1 MHIMWYESKMVSETL
16 DSILKALE
24 HTTLPVKFK
33 ICLNAQTYLSKPLQG
48 TSEEMFKYFLD
59 HPFFKLK
66 DVEIVKK
73 TDSEPFY
80 NIGDWRREIYD
91 KKAKY
96 TIWGEPDTLVP
107 QDYLY
112 ILEKYDNPSPHVL
125 SLSCRKMWDNTW
137 KPLELKSI
145 RNNSNPPQELLQETY
160 INLDQLNKIN
170 QSQGDVEIEKIS
182 NYKIE
187 GALIALPSNLPGSWI
202 AENHH
207 FIFED
212 TSLEAYLAYNK
223 IPIYNISTRIK
234 GHNRNHPFKKVNTT
248 STKNTKIHR
257 LYINAAYKALS
268 DFSSKLKNQ

>member
-1 MHIMWYESKMVSETL
+1 MISETL

-107 QDYLY
+107 QDYFY
-112 ILEKYDNPSPHVL
+112 ILEKYNNPSPHVL

-182 NYKIE
+182 NIEYLSRYMGGNERLDLYSLFQDIAGKFDNPIEKMIRIMKINFSIVGKNMADRGHKQWE
-187 GALIALPSNLPGSWI
+187 TLLLRLNLDKDVEQQWGRAL
-202 AENHH
+202 
-207 FIFED
+207 
-212 TSLEAYLAYNK
+212 NK
-223 IPIYNISTRIK
+223 
-234 GHNRNHPFKKVNTT
+234 
-248 STKNTKIHR
+248 
-257 LYINAAYKALS
+257 L
-268 DFSSKLKNQ
+268 